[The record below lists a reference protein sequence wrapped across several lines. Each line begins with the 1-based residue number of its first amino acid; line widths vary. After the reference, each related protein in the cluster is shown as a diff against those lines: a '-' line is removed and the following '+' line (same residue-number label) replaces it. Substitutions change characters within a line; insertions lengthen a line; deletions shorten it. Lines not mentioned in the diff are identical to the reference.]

1 MIGFPLGCCEVAE
14 VQGLRPSSAA
24 KADALSRELVSEDV
38 LDLGISSRLLP
49 EAAAAAAAAAGGK
62 GGPGEELFG
71 DPNEPNCMDKKYLV
85 AACLSCSLS
94 SAVCRRH
101 LVRLF

>member
-1 MIGFPLGCCEVAE
+1 M
-14 VQGLRPSSAA
+14 
-24 KADALSRELVSEDV
+24 

-94 SAVCRRH
+94 SAVCRLKIHKEIGRS
-101 LVRLF
+101 RLFITVVIR

>member
-1 MIGFPLGCCEVAE
+1 M
-14 VQGLRPSSAA
+14 
-24 KADALSRELVSEDV
+24 

-71 DPNEPNCMDKKYLV
+71 DPNEPSCMDKKYLV

-94 SAVCRRH
+94 SAVCRLKKKRKH
-101 LVRLF
+101 LIDLTFQAQILHFPDLF

>member
-1 MIGFPLGCCEVAE
+1 M
-14 VQGLRPSSAA
+14 
-24 KADALSRELVSEDV
+24 

-94 SAVCRRH
+94 SAVCRLKIHKEIGRY
-101 LVRLF
+101 